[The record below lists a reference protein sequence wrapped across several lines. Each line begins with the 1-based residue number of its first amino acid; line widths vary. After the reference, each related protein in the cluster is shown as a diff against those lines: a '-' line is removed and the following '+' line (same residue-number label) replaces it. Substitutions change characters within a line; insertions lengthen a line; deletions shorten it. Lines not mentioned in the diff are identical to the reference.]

1 MAEKVKDRRVRK
13 SQESF
18 KEAFGEMILKVPYQ
32 KITITALAKIAD
44 LNRKTFY
51 SHYDT
56 MEDLLRDIEQDYVD
70 QVQVK
75 LDALDEDDLA
85 GGILAFYEFLNTDDK
100 VTKTL
105 LYGSDYGDFF
115 KRFVND
121 VMSLSFFEHFCTNEE
136 YRDMLPGYFDAV
148 TGIFLRWRKKS
159 PDEQEKLPE
168 LAKKAANIILG
179 GISAVTE

>member
-18 KEAFGEMILKVPYQ
+18 KEAFGEMILKVPYR

-56 MEDLLRDIEQDYVD
+56 MEDLLQDIEQGYVD

-121 VMSLSFFEHFCTNEE
+121 VTSLPFFEHFCTNEE
-136 YRDMLPGYFDAV
+136 YWDMLPGYFDAV

-159 PDEQEKLPE
+159 ADEQEKLPE
-168 LAKKAANIILG
+168 LAQKAADIILG
-179 GISAVTE
+179 GISAVAQ